1 MNQADVDARIQNY
14 YTQHFAEAERL
25 TVRSAQGR
33 LEFERV
39 QELIT
44 SRIPA
49 HSRVLDV
56 GGATGIHAAALA
68 EQGHD
73 VVLIDPVPAQVQ
85 EARRHGTFD
94 AHVGDARDLQFEDD
108 SFDVALLFG
117 PLYHLAAANDRL
129 RSLRPP
135 EVGLGNRADVG
146 FSDPTHRL

>member
-1 MNQADVDARIQNY
+1 
-14 YTQHFAEAERL
+14 
-25 TVRSAQGR
+25 
-33 LEFERV
+33 
-39 QELIT
+39 
-44 SRIPA
+44 
-49 HSRVLDV
+49 
-56 GGATGIHAAALA
+56 
-68 EQGHD
+68 